1 MLASNF
7 LAGSNFWLNYIAAIG
22 FSAGTIWG
30 TITYVHRRWV
40 KQVAEVV
47 GKKLDDEL
55 TNKIAEEVKEIHYET
70 QSNGGGSM
78 KDSLARIERSQE
90 ELQRYIQKV
99 DKALERHLGYHEGA
113 NE

>member
-1 MLASNF
+1 MFAANL

-22 FSAGTIWG
+22 FASATIWAA
-30 TITYVHRRWV
+30 ITFVHRRWIR
-40 KQVAEVV
+40 QVTELV
-47 GKKLDDEL
+47 GKELDAEF
-55 TNKIAEEVKEIHYET
+55 TQKIAEEVKEIHYET

-78 KDSLARIERSQE
+78 KDALARIERSQE

-113 NE
+113 DE

>member
-1 MLASNF
+1 MIATSILD
-7 LAGSNFWLNYIAAIG
+7 GTNFWFNYIAAIG
-22 FSAGTIWG
+22 FASATIWG
-30 TITYVHRRWV
+30 AVTFIHRRWIR
-40 KQVAEVV
+40 QVTAIV
-47 GKKLDDEL
+47 GKELDAEL

-78 KDSLARIERSQE
+78 KDSLARIERNQE

-113 NE
+113 DE